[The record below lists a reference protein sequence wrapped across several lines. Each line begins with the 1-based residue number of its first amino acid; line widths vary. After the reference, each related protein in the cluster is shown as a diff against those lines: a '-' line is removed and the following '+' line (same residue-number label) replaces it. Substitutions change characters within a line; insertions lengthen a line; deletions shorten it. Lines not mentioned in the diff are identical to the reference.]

1 MCLLK
6 LFKFKIDDK
15 IVLNNDELN
24 ETLITNQEISKF
36 NGKLDKYGLQSFQH
50 RFIKKNFNFTHKLIN
65 VEASPVLL
73 RNTVLN
79 ADKSITRT
87 LRVKLCLT

>member
-6 LFKFKIDDK
+6 LFKFKLDDR

-36 NGKLDKYGLQSFQH
+36 NEKLGLGA
-50 RFIKKNFNFTHKLIN
+50 R
-65 VEASPVLL
+65 
-73 RNTVLN
+73 RTVFF
-79 ADKSITRT
+79 A
-87 LRVKLCLT
+87 